1 MVFGQDRR
9 NGQES
14 SVMIGCAG
22 VGGGKLTGRHF
33 YTAAMGDSYE
43 IVRLCWL
50 KREKRWESEI
60 NMRRG

>member
-1 MVFGQDRR
+1 
-9 NGQES
+9 
-14 SVMIGCAG
+14 MIGCAG
-22 VGGGKLTGRHF
+22 VRDGKLTGRHF